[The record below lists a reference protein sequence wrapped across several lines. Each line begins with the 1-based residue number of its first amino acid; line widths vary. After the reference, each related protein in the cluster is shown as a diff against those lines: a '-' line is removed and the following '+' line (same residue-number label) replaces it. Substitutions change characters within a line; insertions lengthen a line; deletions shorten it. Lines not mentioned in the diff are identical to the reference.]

1 MERMLDLIKQSAAPA
16 NVVRSAAK
24 GALALPAGEMVEIL
38 VFLTGS
44 PVFAEQA
51 KMTLAGWDEKAS
63 IAICS
68 DPATAWEVLQYF
80 CAAENRRSKLVPALL
95 ENPSVRETTLVVMAQ
110 TPLREIVDM
119 MLKSARVRASKDI
132 LHALATNHHL
142 SHGEYDELKAA
153 LGNLGE
159 DTAQFE
165 AYQGL
170 DTGEKTQY
178 EIDHAAEIAA
188 EEGKAFELVGGTLED
203 EEDMADAKA
212 AASAEATATAAAET
226 AAAATAAA
234 AAQTALDETTLKMRA
249 AEAKTKERQSTL
261 QKLAKMSVGERV
273 QQAMKGS
280 KDERYIL
287 IRDGSK
293 VVSGAVLQSPKVS
306 DAEVEKFAGMKNVQ
320 ESVLRDIARSRKFMK
335 NYGVVRSLANN
346 PRTPIDVG
354 LPLQNHLLANDLK
367 TLSMNKN
374 IGDTLRKSALKK
386 WKEKT
391 APPGGKHGE

>member
-1 MERMLDLIKQSAAPA
+1 MARMLDLIKQSAAPA
-16 NVVRSAAK
+16 NVMRSAAK
-24 GALALPAGEMVEIL
+24 GALALPANEMVEIL
-38 VFLTGS
+38 VFLTNS
-44 PVFAEQA
+44 PVFAEPA
-51 KMTLAGWDEKAS
+51 KMTLAGWDEKVS
-63 IAICS
+63 IEICS

-80 CAAENRRSKLVPALL
+80 CAPENRRPKLVPALL
-95 ENPSVRETTLVVMAQ
+95 ENPSVREATLQTMAQ

-142 SHGEYDELKAA
+142 SREEYDGLKAA

-170 DTGEKTQY
+170 ESGEKTQY

-203 EEDMADAKA
+203 EADIA
-212 AASAEATATAAAET
+212 AAPDAHDAAAAAVAAAAT
-226 AAAATAAA
+226 AAATAAA

-273 QQAMKGS
+273 QQAMKGT

-293 VVSGAVLQSPKVS
+293 VVSGAVLQSPKIS
-306 DAEVEKFAGMKNVQ
+306 DAEAETFAGMKNVQ

-354 LPLQNHLLANDLK
+354 LPLQNHLLVNDLK
-367 TLSMNKN
+367 ALSMNKN

-386 WKEKT
+386 YKEKS
-391 APPGGKHGE
+391 APPGGKKSE

>member
-1 MERMLDLIKQSAAPA
+1 MAKMLDLIKQSAAPA

-38 VFLTGS
+38 VHLTTL

-51 KMTLAGWDEKAS
+51 KMTLAGWDERAS
-63 IAICS
+63 LEICS
-68 DPATAWEVLQYF
+68 DPTTAWEVLQYF
-80 CAAENRRSKLVPALL
+80 CAPENRRPRLVPALL
-95 ENPSVRETTLVVMAQ
+95 ENPSVREAVLQEMAQ

-119 MLKSARVRASKDI
+119 MLASPRVRASKDI

-142 SHGEYDELKAA
+142 DPREAADLKGA
-153 LGNLGE
+153 LQSLGE

-165 AYQGL
+165 AFQVL
-170 DTGEKTQY
+170 SAGEKTQY

-203 EEDMADAKA
+203 AEDMAAINA
-212 AASAEATATAAAET
+212 ADATATAAAAT
-226 AAAATAAA
+226 AAAASAAA
-234 AAQTALDETTLKMRA
+234 AAQTALDETNMKMRA
-249 AEAKTKERQSTL
+249 AEAKSKERQSTL

-293 VVSGAVLQSPKVS
+293 VVSGAVLQSPKLS
-306 DAEVEKFAGMKNVQ
+306 DSEVETFPGMKNVQ
-320 ESVLRDIARSRKFMK
+320 ESVLREIARSRKFMK

-354 LPLQNHLLANDLK
+354 LPLQNHLLVNDLK
-367 TLSMNKN
+367 ALAMNKN
-374 IGDTLRKSALKK
+374 IGDTLRKSAQKK
-386 WKEKT
+386 FKEKT
-391 APPGGKHGE
+391 APPGGKHSE

>member
-1 MERMLDLIKQSAAPA
+1 MAKMLDLIKQSSAPA

-38 VFLTGS
+38 VHLTTL

-63 IAICS
+63 IEICS
-68 DPATAWEVLQYF
+68 DPATAWEVLHYF
-80 CAAENRRSKLVPALL
+80 CAAENRRPKLVPALL
-95 ENPSVRETTLVVMAQ
+95 ENPSVREAVLQEMAQ

-119 MLKSARVRASKDI
+119 MLASPRVRASKDI

-142 SHGEYDELKAA
+142 SREEYDGLKGA
-153 LGNLGE
+153 LGALGE

-170 DTGEKTQY
+170 QGGEKTQY

-203 EEDMADAKA
+203 AEDMAAINA
-212 AASAEATATAAAET
+212 AEATATAAT
-226 AAAATAAA
+226 AAAA
-234 AAQTALDETTLKMRA
+234 AAQTALDETNLKMRA
-249 AEAKTKERQSTL
+249 AEAKSKERQSTL

-306 DAEVEKFAGMKNVQ
+306 DAEVETFAGMKNVQ
-320 ESVLRDIARSRKFMK
+320 ESVLREIARSRKFIK
-335 NYGVVRSLANN
+335 NYGVVRALTNN

-354 LPLQNHLLANDLK
+354 LPLQSHLLVNDLK
-367 TLSMNKN
+367 ALAMNKN
-374 IGDTLRKSALKK
+374 IGDTLRKAAQKK
-386 WKEKT
+386 FKEKS
-391 APPGGKHGE
+391 APPGGKHSE